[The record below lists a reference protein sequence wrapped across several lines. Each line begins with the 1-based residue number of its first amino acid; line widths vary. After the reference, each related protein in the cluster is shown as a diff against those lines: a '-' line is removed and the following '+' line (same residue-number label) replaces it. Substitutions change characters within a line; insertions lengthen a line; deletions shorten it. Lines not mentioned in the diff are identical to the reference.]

1 MEYLDDDAFGALAY
15 EEEEFEQDLQT
26 KTHPQ
31 KGSDEILPELSD
43 DDEDI
48 ELAAVDSA
56 KENHQQNVQPE
67 EHMARKRGP
76 IGVFND
82 YSPIDW
88 HMRIGDEEGQAK
100 RRRLELEEAVG
111 RATMRILAART
122 AARRQQQQQQRRP
135 NDAATGDDI
144 LGKTSSLPQTTR
156 KNKMLRVPPMNGQI
170 WWGINSVDGTFR
182 RYLSTRRHQDR
193 ESALAKFAVQLADDD
208 ASLAKLVL
216 AEERVHEREQ
226 QHNQSPLK
234 DDVDVQMVD
243 VDLTKKVKKGPSTSA
258 LWTDKYAPRT
268 FLDLLTEDETNRT
281 VLLWLR
287 LWDEFVFGNRGHKG
301 IGHDSNRKGSNNP
314 ASSLW
319 DTLEER
325 DKTFFEMERP
335 KGTESSRPKAKMYRF
350 WHFFGPSGVGKSS
363 LARVAALQAGY
374 SPVIIPISEFQNV
387 AELKSRLEN
396 ATDSTS
402 IDALFH
408 NLAIASSS
416 EAAVGTRPCCFIV
429 DAVEQAS
436 SEMVQFL
443 CSWVRRSRIS
453 SSSTAATIRRR
464 PVICTCASLWNAPSL
479 RELRVNCLPVRV
491 QRCNRERMQRRL
503 EQVCH
508 SEGVLIGRDHLD
520 ELLLSHGSDIRLCLN
535 TLQFSTVKTAKLSS
549 KTFSSTN
556 FAFTRTAA
564 DQRATPCAVPSP
576 VNTAVT
582 ASLFDTLSAIFT
594 LDYHEDN
601 RCIVRPPP
609 SRARALQTLFGQM
622 PSDDFGRLQQL
633 VFNNF
638 ATALK
643 LNMAQCRFVSVMFTE
658 CDALQTLLRQAQH
671 FVLARYIPF
680 ALALVHFHCALRV
693 SRRLQFNLAVLPF
706 VEQQRENLQIARSLR
721 ASACTGNRYVGLGD
735 LFTWFAPLLWLV
747 LQPPVKPS
755 LWADGG
761 GGQEQRQLIQRV
773 VELMRSF
780 RIGLVRTTGADGM
793 ARFTFEPAFHSL
805 VRFPVQSLP
814 SANESRTVAFSAQ
827 LISEPVKQYI
837 AHQLERAPAAKMGR
851 DECEDVSG
859 SKDHANQI
867 QQHWTAGP
875 RPASPSSSPSSSSFS
890 ANAPLFTYQH
900 SAGSSQAVRR
910 EIRIGTLFSAFQ
922 H

>member
-43 DDEDI
+43 DEEDV

-56 KENHQQNVQPE
+56 KENHQQQQNVQPE

-122 AARRQQQQQQRRP
+122 AARRQQQQQRT
-135 NDAATGDDI
+135 NAATGEDI
-144 LGKTSSLPQTTR
+144 LGKTASTR
-156 KNKMLRVPPMNGQI
+156 KNKLLRVPPMNGQI

-182 RYLSTRRHQDR
+182 RYLSTRRHQDG

-226 QHNQSPLK
+226 QQQQHNQSLLK
-234 DDVDVQMVD
+234 DVVDVQMVD
-243 VDLTKKVKKGPSTSA
+243 VDLSKKVKKGGPSTSA

-301 IGHDSNRKGSNNP
+301 MANDFNRKGNNNP
-314 ASSLW
+314 SSSLW

-325 DKTFFEMERP
+325 DKIFFEMERP
-335 KGTESSRPKAKMYRF
+335 KGTESRVPKQKILAL
-350 WHFFGPSGVGKSS
+350 FGPSGVGKSS

-416 EAAVGTRPCCFIV
+416 EAAIGTRPCCFIV

-453 SSSTAATIRRR
+453 SSSTAAAIRRR

-549 KTFSSTN
+549 KTFSTN

-564 DQRATPCAVPSP
+564 DQRATACAVPSP

-609 SRARALQTLFGQM
+609 FRARALQTLFGQM

-721 ASACTGNRYVGLGD
+721 ASACTGNRYVGLVD

-805 VRFPVQSLP
+805 
-814 SANESRTVAFSAQ
+814 

-837 AHQLERAPAAKMGR
+837 AHQLERAPAKMGR

-859 SKDHANQI
+859 SKDNDNQI

-875 RPASPSSSPSSSSFS
+875 RPVSPSSSPSSSSSSF

>member
-56 KENHQQNVQPE
+56 KENHQQQNVQPE

-156 KNKMLRVPPMNGQI
+156 KNKLLRVPPMNGQI

-287 LWDEFVFGNRGHKG
+287 LWDKFVFGNRGHKG
-301 IGHDSNRKGSNNP
+301 MGHDSNRKSSNNS

-335 KGTESSRPKAKMYRF
+335 KGTETTMNRFGHFLDRPVWER
-350 WHFFGPSGVGKSS
+350 SS

-479 RELRVNCLPVRV
+479 RELRVNCMPVR
-491 QRCNRERMQRRL
+491 
-503 EQVCH
+503 
-508 SEGVLIGRDHLD
+508 
-520 ELLLSHGSDIRLCLN
+520 
-535 TLQFSTVKTAKLSS
+535 
-549 KTFSSTN
+549 
-556 FAFTRTAA
+556 
-564 DQRATPCAVPSP
+564 
-576 VNTAVT
+576 
-582 ASLFDTLSAIFT
+582 
-594 LDYHEDN
+594 
-601 RCIVRPPP
+601 
-609 SRARALQTLFGQM
+609 
-622 PSDDFGRLQQL
+622 
-633 VFNNF
+633 
-638 ATALK
+638 
-643 LNMAQCRFVSVMFTE
+643 
-658 CDALQTLLRQAQH
+658 
-671 FVLARYIPF
+671 
-680 ALALVHFHCALRV
+680 
-693 SRRLQFNLAVLPF
+693 
-706 VEQQRENLQIARSLR
+706 
-721 ASACTGNRYVGLGD
+721 
-735 LFTWFAPLLWLV
+735 
-747 LQPPVKPS
+747 

-837 AHQLERAPAAKMGR
+837 AHQLERAPAKMGR

-859 SKDHANQI
+859 SKDHANPI

>member
-1 MEYLDDDAFGALAY
+1 
-15 EEEEFEQDLQT
+15 
-26 KTHPQ
+26 
-31 KGSDEILPELSD
+31 
-43 DDEDI
+43 
-48 ELAAVDSA
+48 
-56 KENHQQNVQPE
+56 
-67 EHMARKRGP
+67 
-76 IGVFND
+76 
-82 YSPIDW
+82 
-88 HMRIGDEEGQAK
+88 
-100 RRRLELEEAVG
+100 RLELEEAVG

-122 AARRQQQQQQRRP
+122 AARRQQQQQRRP
-135 NDAATGDDI
+135 NDAATGEDI

-156 KNKMLRVPPMNGQI
+156 KNKLLRVPPMNGQI

-193 ESALAKFAVQLADDD
+193 VLFTSEKGEKSLKMVEKENDIAAAVPNNTENNANAAATDPAALAPAKDVPVNNDKHNVEDLMGLARFFLKEYYTKLSDCPEEAGNYYGSDSHFVHGDVEETGRENIQRAIANMGFEDCKARFYSLKTVALLMQGDNAKLIQVCGELTLVKAAVQKQLPGEKSLKMVEKENDIAAAVPNNTENNANAAATDPAALAPAKDVPVNNDKHNVED
-208 ASLAKLVL
+208 LMGLARFFLKEYYTKLSDCPEEAGNYYGSDSHFVHGDVEETGRENIQRAIANMGFEDCKARFYSLKTVALLMQGDNAKLIQVCGELTLVKAAVQKQLPIL
-216 AEERVHEREQ
+216 A
-226 QHNQSPLK
+226 L
-234 DDVDVQMVD
+234 
-243 VDLTKKVKKGPSTSA
+243 
-258 LWTDKYAPRT
+258 
-268 FLDLLTEDETNRT
+268 
-281 VLLWLR
+281 
-287 LWDEFVFGNRGHKG
+287 
-301 IGHDSNRKGSNNP
+301 
-314 ASSLW
+314 
-319 DTLEER
+319 
-325 DKTFFEMERP
+325 
-335 KGTESSRPKAKMYRF
+335 
-350 WHFFGPSGVGKSS
+350 FGPSGVGKSS

-416 EAAVGTRPCCFIV
+416 EAAIGTRPCCFIV

-443 CSWVRRSRIS
+443 CSWVRRSRVS
-453 SSSTAATIRRR
+453 SSSTAAAAIRRR

-564 DQRATPCAVPSP
+564 DQRATTCAVPSP

-680 ALALVHFHCALRV
+680 ALAL
-693 SRRLQFNLAVLPF
+693 PF

-721 ASACTGNRYVGLGD
+721 ASACTGNRYVGLVD

-773 VELMRSF
+773 VELMRAF

-837 AHQLERAPAAKMGR
+837 AHQLERAPAKMGR
-851 DECEDVSG
+851 DEPCQSNSTTLDRG
-859 SKDHANQI
+859 
-867 QQHWTAGP
+867 
-875 RPASPSSSPSSSSFS
+875 PASSF
-890 ANAPLFTYQH
+890 ALFF
-900 SAGSSQAVRR
+900 AVVVVVIFR
-910 EIRIGTLFSAFQ
+910 
-922 H
+922 